1 MKRREF
7 IKLSVT
13 ASALGLLPHEVGAA
27 LKLANTSLNCN
38 ISNRKLVLIELKGG
52 NDGLNTLIP
61 YDNYGYYSNTLR
73 PDIHIPVTNYNNM
86 AVDIS
91 KTGTNQDL
99 IFNPALLE
107 GSINS
112 GFKGLYQD
120 GMLRVLQSVG
130 YPSANKSHFASID
143 LWATGNDGN
152 SWDNGKESGWMGRFI
167 EKAYSDLFPSTFPVG
182 IQLGSSNTWLGFHGE
197 HEHGTA
203 LNIEGQN
210 SENFYTV
217 LNGLAGQA
225 PQNIPSN
232 SHYGTEL
239 QYIVD
244 TDASANIYAE
254 AIQNSFNAPGATNL
268 VAYPDTDL
276 ADQLKTVARLIRGGI
291 ETKVYMVT
299 IGGFDTHNNQ
309 NQGSGDINGKHT
321 ELLTELSSAVDAFV
335 ADINS
340 DSVGDDIIGLTFS
353 EFGRKAIQNGNYG
366 TDHGEIAPMFVFG
379 KPVQGGISGVNVDLN
394 EANSNNNWQIKT
406 VQHDYRQVFATIM
419 QDFLGADNSIID
431 NAFFDNTNMESFSE
445 NKLSSII
452 KTSHFVDSSCYITLG
467 TNQIKEESF
476 FAAYPNPVNDKLFIN
491 PLSES
496 ATIMG
501 YRMIDTNGRT
511 VKKGK
516 LDFENGFDVIEM
528 SYLKSGIYIVQLSD
542 GERTAHKKIIK
553 GTS

>member
-7 IKLSVT
+7 IKLSAT
-13 ASALGLLPHEVGAA
+13 ASALGLLPYEVGAA
-27 LKLANTSLNCN
+27 MKLANTSLSCD

-61 YDNYGYYSNTLR
+61 YDNFGYYSGTLR

-86 AVDIS
+86 AVDIL
-91 KTGTNQDL
+91 KAGTNQDL

-112 GFKGLYQD
+112 GFKGLYQE
-120 GMLRVLQSVG
+120 GMLRILQSVG

-152 SWDNGKESGWMGRFI
+152 SWDNGKDSGWMGRFM
-167 EKAYSDLFPSTFPVG
+167 EEAYADLFPSTFPVG
-182 IQLGSSNTWLGFHGE
+182 IQLGSSNTWLGFHAE
-197 HEHGTA
+197 HEHGMA

-244 TDASANIYAE
+244 TDASANTYAE
-254 AIQNSFNAPGATNL
+254 SIQNSFNAPGATNL
-268 VAYPDTDL
+268 AAYPDTDL

-291 ETKVYMVT
+291 QTKVYMVT

-309 NQGSGDINGKHT
+309 NQGAGNINGKHT

-335 ADINS
+335 EDINS
-340 DSVGDDIIGLTFS
+340 DSIVDDIIGLTFS

-379 KPVQGGISGVNVDLN
+379 KPVEGGISGVNVDLT
-394 EANSNNNWQIKT
+394 EASSNNNWQLKT
-406 VQHDYRQVFATIM
+406 VQHDYRQVFATLM
-419 QDFLGADNSIID
+419 QDFLGASDAVVD
-431 NAFFDNTNMESFSE
+431 NAFFDQTNQQSFVD
-445 NKLSSII
+445 NKLPEIV
-452 KTSHFVDSSCYITLG
+452 KPTHQVDASCYTLNLEDV
-467 TNQIKEESF
+467 TEESF
-476 FAAYPNPVNDKLFIN
+476 WAAYPNPVYDNLHVN
-491 PLSES
+491 PLRE
-496 ATIMG
+496 AVTLVG
-501 YRMIDTNGRT
+501 YRVVDTIGRT

-516 LDFENGFDVIEM
+516 LNIEHGHATIDM
-528 SYLKSGIYIVQLSD
+528 SSLESGVYIVQMSD
-542 GERTAHKKIIK
+542 GDRTTTKKVLK
-553 GTS
+553 ATV